1 MTLPPAAL
9 SGPAGASGAPAG
21 AGGYLEGLNPQQL
34 EAVLAPPGPALVL
47 AGAGS
52 GKTRVIVR
60 RILHLLSGGTPP
72 GAILAL
78 TFTNKASGEMKE
90 RLAEALGPGVRGT
103 WMGTF
108 HATGA
113 RILRAEFEQARRQSS
128 SVSSETASRPALM
141 AKTN

>member
-1 MTLPPAAL
+1 MTPLPAEP
-9 SGPAGASGAPAG
+9 SGAPAV
-21 AGGYLEGLNPQQL
+21 GYLEGLNPQQL

-90 RLAEALGPGVRGT
+90 RLAGALG
-103 WMGTF
+103 
-108 HATGA
+108 
-113 RILRAEFEQARRQSS
+113 
-128 SVSSETASRPALM
+128 
-141 AKTN
+141 

>member
-9 SGPAGASGAPAG
+9 SGAPAG
-21 AGGYLEGLNPQQL
+21 AVRYLEGLNPQQL

-72 GAILAL
+72 
-78 TFTNKASGEMKE
+78 
-90 RLAEALGPGVRGT
+90 
-103 WMGTF
+103 
-108 HATGA
+108 A
-113 RILRAEFEQARRQSS
+113 RFSLSPSRTR
-128 SVSSETASRPALM
+128 RPA
-141 AKTN
+141 K